1 MTENQMIHEDGD
13 CKQKET
19 DLNMVELMEVVRK
32 EIVKVGLVVQVVLVM
47 NLEMID
53 LTHPKRK

>member
-1 MTENQMIHEDGD
+1 MTENQIIHEDGD
-13 CKQKET
+13 CKQEET

-32 EIVKVGLVVQVVLVM
+32 EIVKVGLVMQMVLVV

-53 LTHPKRK
+53 QTHPKRK